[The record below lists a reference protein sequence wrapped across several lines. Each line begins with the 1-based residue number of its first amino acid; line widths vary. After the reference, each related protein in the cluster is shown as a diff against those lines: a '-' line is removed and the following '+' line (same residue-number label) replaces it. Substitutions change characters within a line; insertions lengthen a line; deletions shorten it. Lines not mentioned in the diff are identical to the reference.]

1 LKVYYQKK
9 LKMIKIGVDGR
20 LLQGNLTGVGKYML
34 NLIDQLCIIN
44 NNISFSIYSNK
55 EILCKF
61 KSDRVKV
68 IYDSTWSAK
77 IKPMVWSK
85 LFLYR
90 LINRDKPNIYLSGDG
105 FVPLLIN
112 KVKIVS
118 VVHDVNSI
126 IAPETMSR
134 LRMLTDKLFF
144 KTDIK
149 KADVVI
155 SNSEGTADKLKQY
168 YGISTDVVINPII
181 DDWYKKLDEG
191 DVKRHLPA
199 MGLAFPY
206 ILTVATR
213 EPRKNLDKTINA
225 FLSIKKSGFLPSHKL
240 VLVGSKG
247 WKSDTIDEL
256 TSKNEDIIVQLG
268 YTADEMMPYLY
279 NGADVF
285 VFPSIY
291 EGFGMPVREAL
302 LCDVPVITSD
312 LPELREASYGKA
324 IYINPQNDEEFKR
337 AIVKAVST
345 KHNNL
350 LGSAINPASKQL
362 NQLLSILN
370 IANGI

>member
-1 LKVYYQKK
+1 
-9 LKMIKIGVDGR
+9 MIKIGVDGR

-44 NNISFSIYSNK
+44 KDINFSIYSNK

-61 KSDRVKV
+61 KSDRVQV
-68 IYDSTWSAK
+68 IYDSKWAAK

-85 LFLYR
+85 LLLYR
-90 LINRDKPNIYLSGDG
+90 LINTDKPDIYLSGDG

-112 KVKIVS
+112 KVKIAS

-134 LRMLTDKLFF
+134 LRILTDKLFF

-149 KADVVI
+149 KADVII
-155 SNSEGTADKLKQY
+155 SNSQGTADKLKQY
-168 YGISTDVVINPII
+168 YGISTNVVINPII
-181 DDWYKKLDEG
+181 DEWYKKLDKN
-191 DVKRHLPA
+191 DVKVKLLQ
-199 MGLAFPY
+199 MDLNFPY
-206 ILTVATR
+206 VLTVATR
-213 EPRKNLDKTINA
+213 EPRKNLDKTISA

-247 WKSDTIDEL
+247 WKSDIIDEL
-256 TSKNEDIIVQLG
+256 TLKNADIIVQLG

-279 NGADVF
+279 NGADAF

-312 LPELREASYGKA
+312 LPELREASYNKA
-324 IYINPQNDEEFKR
+324 IYINPQDNEEFKK
-337 AIVKAVST
+337 AIVRSVSI
-345 KHNNL
+345 KHDNL
-350 LGSAINPASKQL
+350 LGSVVNPATEQL
-362 NQLLSILN
+362 KQLLSILN
-370 IANGI
+370 IGNGI